1 MNKQRIEEMVE
12 AYGLE
17 RLLED
22 NQMTLVDMLDIME
35 NLGYLELEMYEE
47 EL

>member
-1 MNKQRIEEMVE
+1 MVE